1 MIVVEGL
8 SKRFGSKTAI
18 ADVSFSASRGEVL
31 GFLGPNGAGKTT
43 TLRILAGL
51 IPPSAGHASID
62 GHDTV
67 RDSLAA
73 RRRVGYLPE
82 RVPLYDEM
90 RVADFLEFAA
100 SMKGLAGR
108 GIGVA
113 IARVA
118 DETNLA
124 DVLREPIG
132 RLSRGYRQRVG
143 LAQALLADPAV
154 LLLDEPTA
162 GLDPQQI
169 AETRAL
175 VSRLAG
181 ERTIL
186 FSTHI
191 LPEVSAICGR
201 VIILARGRV
210 VAVDTP
216 DALAARLSGGRRVE
230 VVIEN
235 ANGASAAAG
244 AVRALAG
251 VHEVNDAGAGRLLIT
266 TGADRDIRP
275 EIAAAVLRAGGRLLE
290 IRGVEHS
297 LEEVF
302 LDLVVDESAASS

>member
-1 MIVVEGL
+1 MIEVEGL

-18 ADVSFSASRGEVL
+18 DGVSFSASRGEVL

-51 IPPSAGHASID
+51 VPPSAGRAAID

-67 RDSLAA
+67 RDGIAA

-90 RVADFLEFAA
+90 RVAGFLEFAA
-100 SMKGLAGR
+100 AMKGLAGR
-108 GIGVA
+108 PLAASV
-113 IARVA
+113 ARVA
-118 DETNLA
+118 DETNVA

-175 VSRLAG
+175 IARLAG

-191 LPEVSAICGR
+191 LPEVSAVCGR

-216 DALAARLSGGRRVE
+216 DALAARLAGGRRVE
-230 VVIEN
+230 VTID
-235 ANGASAAAG
+235 AAGGAAAAD

-251 VHEVNDAGAGRLLIT
+251 VRDVRDLGGGRLAIAT
-266 TGADRDIRP
+266 AAERDIRP
-275 EIAAAVLRAGGRLLE
+275 EIAAAIVRAGGRLIE
-290 IRGVEHS
+290 MRGADRS

-302 LDLVVDESAASS
+302 LDLVVDGAGEPA